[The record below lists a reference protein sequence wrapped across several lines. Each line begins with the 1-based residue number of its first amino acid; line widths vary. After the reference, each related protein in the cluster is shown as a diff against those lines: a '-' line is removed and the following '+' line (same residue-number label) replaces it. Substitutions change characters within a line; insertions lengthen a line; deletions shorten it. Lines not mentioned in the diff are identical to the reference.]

1 MGQDWQRKLL
11 RKLRR
16 WAEDRFPLSY
26 PVRVYLR
33 SAIQDASGND
43 LLGYFLLNDEEDR
56 GVIAISDRQDL
67 TAMVDTFCEEWAHA
81 RTSHLIDTHDDD
93 DDPDHHASFWAE
105 YGRIQKA
112 ARERQW

>member
-1 MGQDWQRKLL
+1 MS
-11 RKLRR
+11 
-16 WAEDRFPLSY
+16 F

-33 SAIQDASGND
+33 SAIRDEGKND

-56 GVIAISDRQDL
+56 GVIAISDAQDL

-81 RTSHLIDTHDDD
+81 RTAYLIDTHDDD

>member
-11 RKLRR
+11 RKLKR
-16 WAEDRFPLSY
+16 WAEDRFPVSF

-33 SAIQDASGND
+33 SAIKDEGKND

-56 GVIAISDRQDL
+56 GVIAVSDQQDL

-81 RTSHLIDTHDDD
+81 RTAYLIDTQDNDS
-93 DDPDHHASFWAE
+93 DPDHHASFWSE